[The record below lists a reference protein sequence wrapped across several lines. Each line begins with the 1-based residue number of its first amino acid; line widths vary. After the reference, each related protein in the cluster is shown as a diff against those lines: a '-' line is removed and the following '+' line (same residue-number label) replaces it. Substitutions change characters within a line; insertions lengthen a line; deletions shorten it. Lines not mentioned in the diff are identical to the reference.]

1 MPPCRKSIWLLNRTN
16 TLDTQSTA
24 TFSRYKLHNLTGHFI
39 SMKNPTNPS
48 DPFANTR
55 LKKPSLSRNNTSKSS
70 QKTVVINTAQRR
82 LLSRR
87 PLDAFVMRSLVCI
100 AFTGFY
106 LSNPL
111 EFIIYCP
118 TERTSRKPTSSPS
131 MGKEFVTDEHN
142 EKRRDDDASEN
153 KLATDGRDAR
163 SLAPDVVP

>member
-1 MPPCRKSIWLLNRTN
+1 MSLPRSAACFLGVRL
-16 TLDTQSTA
+16 
-24 TFSRYKLHNLTGHFI
+24 
-39 SMKNPTNPS
+39 
-48 DPFANTR
+48 TR
-55 LKKPSLSRNNTSKSS
+55 LLCAPS
-70 QKTVVINTAQRR
+70 
-82 LLSRR
+82 
-87 PLDAFVMRSLVCI
+87 VCI

-106 LSNPL
+106 LSNPV
-111 EFIIYCP
+111 EFIIYYP